1 MTTQLN
7 GQGVVFSDNTTQTT
21 KTDRVGLNRIINGA
35 MEVDQ
40 RKEGLASAV
49 NTVTADYISVDRFVS
64 QGSVAGKFIMQQ
76 NLNAVTPPSGFS
88 KYLGFKTT
96 TAYAIIAGSYYI
108 FGQHIEGMNIA
119 DLKWGTTDAKP
130 VTISFWARS
139 SLTGTFS
146 AGLRNGASNR
156 SYNFTYSLPTANTWT
171 KITVTIPGSTDG
183 VWAVDNSI
191 GVFVVFNMGVGST
204 FSTSN
209 VNTWE
214 AVNKFGVTGAVSVIG
229 TLNATF
235 FVTGLQ
241 VESGSVATEFDRT
254 SYQEELT
261 KCQRYYQI
269 VYAST
274 RCYSAA
280 SGIITGPIHHFNTM
294 RTTPTVASITT
305 GGRSAGATAT
315 VVVDAT
321 SASHRV
327 VNGGT
332 AGDTYALIEK
342 CVLTA
347 EL

>member
-7 GQGVVFSDNTTQTT
+7 GQGVVFSDTTTQTT

-96 TAYAIIAGSYYI
+96 TAYAIIASSYYI
-108 FGQHIEGMNIA
+108 FGQFIEGINIA
-119 DLKWGTTDAKP
+119 DFKWGTANAKP

-171 KITVTIPGSTDG
+171 KIVVTIPGSTDG
-183 VWAVDNSI
+183 VWTSDNSI
-191 GVFVVFNMGVGST
+191 GVFVVFNMGVGSN
-204 FSTSN
+204 FSASN

-214 AVNKFGVTGAVSVIG
+214 VGNKVGVTGAVSVIG

-235 FVTGLQ
+235 FITGLQ
-241 VESGSVATEFDRT
+241 VEVGSVATKFERT
-254 SYQEELT
+254 SYHEELT

-269 VYAST
+269 VYADT
-274 RCYSAA
+274 RCYSSA
-280 SGIITGPIHHFNTM
+280 SNRITNPIHYYNTM
-294 RTTPTVASITT
+294 RTLPTATITAGT
-305 GGRSAGATAT
+305 RSAGAA
-315 VVVDAT
+315 VAIIADST
-321 SASHRV
+321 SAGHRV
-327 VNGGT
+327 TNGGT
-332 AGDTYALIEK
+332 AGDTYALLDK
-342 CVLTA
+342 CFFTA